1 MRPRELVACAVLAAA
16 LLTGCQNVMWYGH
29 DAARSMPVE
38 ILSRCGEQFVV
49 AAGREHPSFEAVAIE
64 TLAVS
69 PGGRVAYAA
78 MDAGA
83 WAIVIDGRA
92 VGPSLERV
100 GSVEWSTDGETLVAV
115 VGDARGDRVVTVGRG
130 GNWTDHRSFDDIVA
144 GSIKTNEGGALAYVA
159 RRLKISHVVLNGEPG
174 PGFDAIARLSLS
186 ADGQPSYAAR
196 RAEGSWV
203 VRRGDLKG
211 PYEDVADIVSDA
223 AASRVV
229 ALVRKGGA
237 WYAED
242 GLWSSQAYD
251 RIGDVTISERSARVA
266 FRAARGDAEVVV
278 LDGVELGPFAAVHP
292 GTIMLGG
299 PSDRFVFAARE
310 GASERVFIDGVAGD
324 PWKSVE
330 EVVVGGDGRVGYVA
344 TTDLGHVVVV
354 DGKQHGAWAWAG
366 DLRMSARGGAVFIA
380 RDGGRD
386 VVVDGRDRFTFDE
399 VVRGTLRF
407 GSDGRTW
414 GVAAALDGKLVV
426 GTAASARPVDVE
438 EIAGEVLRRRD
449 PKAFERML
457 GGLIHAETEPG
468 ARHSPE

>member
-1 MRPRELVACAVLAAA
+1 VLAAA

-92 VGPSLERV
+92 VGPSLRARRI
-100 GSVEWSTDGETLVAV
+100 GGVEHRRRTLVAV
-115 VGDARGDRVVTVGRG
+115 VGDARGDRVVTVGRD

-278 LDGVELGPFAAVHP
+278 LDGVEHSPLLPR
-292 GTIMLGG
+292 TIMLRTER
-299 PSDRFVFAARE
+299 PSCSPPARE
-310 GASERVFIDGVAGD
+310 LRASLHRGVAGD
-324 PWKSVE
+324 PWKRRRS
-330 EVVVGGDGRVGYVA
+330 RCRWRRARGYVA
-344 TTDLGHVVVV
+344 TTVSPCRSRRRQAARSVGV
-354 DGKQHGAWAWAG
+354 GG
-366 DLRMSARGGAVFIA
+366 DLRMSARG
-380 RDGGRD
+380 
-386 VVVDGRDRFTFDE
+386 
-399 VVRGTLRF
+399 
-407 GSDGRTW
+407 S
-414 GVAAALDGKLVV
+414 GVHRA
-426 GTAASARPVDVE
+426 TADATSSSTVEPVH
-438 EIAGEVLRRRD
+438 LRRSR
-449 PKAFERML
+449 PRNPALRLRRPHL
-457 GGLIHAETEPG
+457 GRRRRSTA
-468 ARHSPE
+468 SW